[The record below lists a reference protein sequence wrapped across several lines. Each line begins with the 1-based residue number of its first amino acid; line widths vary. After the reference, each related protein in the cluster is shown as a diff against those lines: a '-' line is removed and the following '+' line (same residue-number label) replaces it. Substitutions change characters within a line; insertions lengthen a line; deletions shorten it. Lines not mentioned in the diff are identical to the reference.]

1 MRPRA
6 ERVAIVGGG
15 LAGTACALRLAEL
28 DPARRVTLYD
38 QDAVGGT
45 SAFSVGSLTAAGTKW
60 QRDAGITDTP
70 AEHLQTLLAM
80 CSFDGDA
87 ADLARYRT
95 LLASCCDAASAA
107 LETLASWGLTFAGP
121 FLEPPHP
128 KPRMHNVVAS
138 GAAMMTLLRMRLE
151 TAGIDVR
158 ELAPVHEIR
167 RAGEGF
173 EIVAEPAPER
183 FDDVVVACGDRA
195 ARTSAVPGL
204 NPRATG
210 EPIEMAARLCHAK
223 EHVPQFAAGLR
234 AVAPGAPWIEPARD
248 VVLACEVRA
257 GEETIEPERFLADL
271 PAFASRDVYLSVKEP
286 ARLAGRR
293 VSTFPAIGYAT
304 LEDWMRTPLV
314 HRRDPLEIGPFRV
327 VVSFVDG
334 ALDVDGAMRVLGAG
348 AAAEPHLFACG
359 SAGVGGMRLEGHG
372 HHLIW
377 AAYSGMRAAEAIAG
391 RE

>member
-1 MRPRA
+1 MSPRA
-6 ERVAIVGGG
+6 KGAAVIGGG
-15 LAGTACALRLAEL
+15 LAGTACALRLVEL
-28 DPARRVTLYD
+28 DPARRVTLYE

-60 QRDAGITDTP
+60 QRNAGVVDTP
-70 AEHLQTLLAM
+70 AEHLQTMLAM
-80 CSFDGDA
+80 CAFDGDA
-87 ADLARYRT
+87 RDIARYHALLRACCEAGAET
-95 LLASCCDAASAA
+95 L
-107 LETLASWGLTFAGP
+107 EMLASWGLYFAGP

-128 KPRMHNVVAS
+128 KPRMHNVISS

-151 TAGIDVR
+151 SAGIDVR
-158 ELAPVHEIR
+158 ELTPVREINPN
-167 RAGEGF
+167 GGVL
-173 EIVAEPAPER
+173 EIVSDVSREA

-195 ARTSAVPGL
+195 ARVSTVPGL

-210 EPIEMAARLCHAK
+210 EPIDMAARLCGAK
-223 EHVPQFAAGLR
+223 THQPQYAIGLR

-248 VVLACEVRA
+248 FVATCDVLVD
-257 GEETIEPERFLADL
+257 GTTIPGRRFLEDL
-271 PAFASRDVYLSVKEP
+271 ARFAARDVFLLAADA
-286 ARLAGRR
+286 ARFTRER

-304 LEDWMRTPLV
+304 LADWLRTPLV
-314 HRRDPLEIGPFRV
+314 HKREPLELGPFRV

-334 ALDVDGAMRVLGAG
+334 ALDVDHDMRVVGTAG
-348 AAAEPHLFACG
+348 VPHPNLYACG

-377 AAYSGMRAAEAIAG
+377 AAHSGLRAAEAIAH